1 MSGSLYLFTENED
14 REKHAKPDVKMLS
27 SQAWWLT
34 PVTLATE
41 AEIGKI
47 EVQGS

>member
-1 MSGSLYLFTENED
+1 
-14 REKHAKPDVKMLS
+14 MLS

-47 EVQGS
+47 EVQGSWSKKFTKLHINE